1 MILIKEKMVTLRTE
15 SSTNLRTHQL
25 VTCDGKMTYAHYRP

>member
-1 MILIKEKMVTLRTE
+1 MILIKENMVTLITELSTRTY
-15 SSTNLRTHQL
+15 QL